1 MIFKQKVGKVYI
13 YASSPVSKVVG
24 EFEPVD
30 VIHGEPEDVWLQTKA
45 YAGVNK
51 AFYDAY
57 FDGRAVAY
65 AIVIQNLKMYDV
77 PKELPFHAP
86 QSFRYIEH
94 L

>member
-1 MIFKQKVGKVYI
+1 M
-13 YASSPVSKVVG
+13 G

-30 VIHGEPEDVWLQTKA
+30 VIHGEPEEVWLQTKA

-65 AIVIQNLKMYDV
+65 AIGERGDRNGGTGTCFTNNRSQ
-77 PKELPFHAP
+77 
-86 QSFRYIEH
+86 Q
-94 L
+94 

>member
-30 VIHGEPEDVWLQTKA
+30 VIHGEPEEVWLQTKA

-65 AIVIQNLKMYDV
+65 AIVIQNLGTGGQV
-77 PKELPFHAP
+77 PVSRIIGVSNN
-86 QSFRYIEH
+86 Q
-94 L
+94 